1 MLFLFAFSCLPEK
14 KILTLHTI
22 MTISVITCTYNAATV
37 LPATLDSVRL
47 QSHADV
53 EHIIVDG
60 ASADDTMS
68 VVEQYQQAEQLHRVV
83 VVSEKD
89 NGLYDA
95 MNKGI
100 RLATG
105 RYLVFLNAGDKFYSY
120 DTLAQVSAKA
130 EGKDYGVIYG
140 DTEIVDDNGHSIGM
154 RRLRPPEKL
163 TWQSF
168 SNGMLVCHQAFYA
181 NTAVAKRVEYDTR
194 YRLSADV
201 DWCIRVMKTAEAEG
215 LKNLNTHLTLCRY
228 LDGGMSVKNHRASL
242 IERFQVMRIHYGLFK
257 TIYKHITFFFR

>member
-1 MLFLFAFSCLPEK
+1 
-14 KILTLHTI
+14 

-60 ASADDTMS
+60 ASTDDTMS
-68 VVEQYQQAEQLHRVV
+68 LVSQYQQTEQRHRVV

-89 NGLYDA
+89 GGLYYA

-100 RLATG
+100 QLATG
-105 RYLVFLNAGDKFYSY
+105 KYLVFLNAGDRLYTS
-120 DTLAQVSAKA
+120 DTLEQIAAKA
-130 EGKDYGVIYG
+130 DGGDYGVIYG
-140 DTEIVDDNGHSIGM
+140 DTELVDDNGLFLGM
-154 RRLRPPEKL
+154 RHLRPPKSL
-163 TWQSF
+163 TWRSF
-168 SNGMLVCHQAFYA
+168 SDGMLVCHQAFYA
-181 NTAVAKRVEYDTR
+181 NTTVAKRVKYDTR

-201 DWCIRVMKTAEAEG
+201 DWCIRVMKVAEAEG